1 MKSVSLLYHVLRIL
15 DGADFLSLSPQ
26 LSGGWRFVCGA
37 IKFDIYR
44 VVMERQL
51 CLYPHPHHSMPAR
64 MHITVYCF

>member
-15 DGADFLSLSPQ
+15 DEADLLSLSLK

-37 IKFDIYR
+37 VKFDIYR

-51 CLYPHPHHSMPAR
+51 CLCPHPHRSMPDR